1 MTNKEWLATLSAHEW
16 WDVAYEWL
24 IQDYGKRYTDTRIAV
39 MDWLTEEHSES
50 QKGNWHMKN
59 ECCETCKFYKD
70 GWCELFFVEQE
81 PEHKCQSDYESKG
94 NIEKVER

>member
-1 MTNKEWLATLSAHEW
+1 MISAW
-16 WDVAYEWL
+16 WL
-24 IQDYGKRYTDTRIAV
+24 IPAIVIGAV
-39 MDWLTEEHSES
+39 FGIVLIGIVSA
-50 QKGNWHMKN
+50 NIKN

-94 NIEKVER
+94 EY